1 MGCRVKEGDQ
11 IIRLLP
17 SVTTV
22 CNVYNL
28 FVIYH
33 PDLNLVSWYRHLRGV
48 ALKTPSLAVDTVL
61 LFQGKL
67 VLIRRKNPPYK
78 GFYALPGGYVDIGE
92 SVESAAIRES
102 KEETGLNMR
111 ILDLIGVYS
120 DPGRDPRGHVV
131 SIAYLAEGSGETAS
145 GSDAASAEVFPL
157 DSLPPLAFDHRKI
170 IEDAMRL
177 MQKRQC
183 EQCERSV

>member
-11 IIRLLP
+11 INRLLP
-17 SVTTV
+17 GAITV
-22 CNVYNL
+22 CDVYNL

-33 PDLNLVSWYRHLRGV
+33 PDLNIVSWYSYLRGA
-48 ALKTPSLAVDTVL
+48 ALKTPSLAADTVL

-78 GFYALPGGYVDIGE
+78 GFYALPGGFVEIGE
-92 SVESAAIRES
+92 TTESAAVREA
-102 KEETGLNMR
+102 KEETGLDAM

-120 DPGRDPRGHVV
+120 DPGRDPRGHMV
-131 SIAYLAEGSGETAS
+131 SIAYLAEGSGEMVS
-145 GSDAASAEVFPL
+145 GSDAASAEVFPM

-170 IEDAMRL
+170 IEDATSL

-183 EQCERSV
+183 GQCERSV